1 MAQNETFE
9 RDYLI
14 PKDQYNPDDHERQFN
29 DVRQQAIQQGWH
41 PTGDVTFEGAEQHG
55 AVTVRLKYS
64 VPVVA
69 ASDAESFE
77 VKHVRVDQDAQ
88 AALEKAVSGDKTLEE
103 ADAELHEAQNE
114 AVRSRSHDEEPT
126 PVPESV
132 PEGSGV
138 NTGPSEPGEEGE
150 KPPPRSLHGDTDGKS
165 SARKTTKKTAAKKAS
180 SSNDKTGKGD
190 A

>member
-14 PKDQYNPDDHERQFN
+14 PKEQYNPDDHERQFN

-41 PTGDVTFEGAEQHG
+41 PTGDVEFVGAEMHG
-55 AVTVRLKYS
+55 QVTVRLKYR
-64 VPVVA
+64 VPVVL
-69 ASDAESFE
+69 ASDAEKYE
-77 VKHVRVDQDAQ
+77 EKHVRVDQDAQ
-88 AALEKAVSGDKTLEE
+88 AALAKAAKGPKPTLEE
-103 ADAELHEAQNE
+103 ADAELHEKQNE
-114 AVRSRSHDEEPT
+114 AVRARSHDEEPT
-126 PVPESV
+126 PVPESI

-150 KPPPRSLHGDTDGKS
+150 KPPPRKLHETKGK
-165 SARKTTKKTAAKKAS
+165 RAKKAAS
-180 SSNDKTGKGD
+180 SDDEKKKGD

>member
-41 PTGDVTFEGAEQHG
+41 PTGDVTFEGAELHG

-64 VPVVA
+64 VPVVL
-69 ASDAESFE
+69 ASDAEKFE
-77 VKHVRVDQDAQ
+77 EKHVRVDQDAQ
-88 AALEKAVSGDKTLEE
+88 ASLEKALSGSKTLEE
-103 ADAELHEAQNE
+103 TDAELHEQQNE
-114 AVRSRSHDEEPT
+114 AVRSRTHDEEPT
-126 PVPESV
+126 PVPENV

-138 NTGPSEPGEEGE
+138 NTGPSEPGDEGE

-165 SARKTTKKTAAKKAS
+165 SSARKTTKKATAKKAS
-180 SSNDKTGKGD
+180 SSNTGKGD

>member
-14 PKDQYNPDDHERQFN
+14 PKEQYNPDDHDRQIN

-41 PTGDVTFEGAEQHG
+41 PTGDVEFKGAEMHG
-55 AVTVRLKYS
+55 QVTVRLKYS
-64 VPVVA
+64 VPVVL

-77 VKHVRVDQDAQ
+77 EKHVRVPQEAQ

-103 ADAELHEAQNE
+103 ADAELHEEQNQ
-114 AVRSRSHDEEPT
+114 AVRERSHDEEPT

-132 PEGSGV
+132 PEGDGV
-138 NTGPSEPGEEGE
+138 NTGPSEPGKDGE
-150 KPPPRSLHGDTDGKS
+150 KPPPRKLHETKGK
-165 SARKTTKKTAAKKAS
+165 RAKKAAE
-180 SSNDKTGKGD
+180 SNDDEKKGD

>member
-41 PTGDVTFEGAEQHG
+41 PTGDVSFNGAEMHG
-55 AVTVRLKYS
+55 SVTVRLKYS
-64 VPVVA
+64 VPVVL
-69 ASDAESFE
+69 ASQAEDYAE
-77 VKHVRVDQDAQ
+77 KHVRVPQDAQ
-88 AALEKAVSGDKTLEE
+88 AALEKAVSGDKPIEE
-103 ADAELHEAQNE
+103 VDAELHEQNVE
-114 AVRSRSHDEEPT
+114 ELRARTSDEEPT
-126 PVPESV
+126 PVPESI

-138 NTGPSEPGEEGE
+138 NTGPSEPGKDGE

-165 SARKTTKKTAAKKAS
+165 EVRKAAKKTAAKKTAA
-180 SSNDKTGKGD
+180 KKEGD

>member
-41 PTGDVTFEGAEQHG
+41 PTGDVSFNGAEMHG
-55 AVTVRLKYS
+55 SVTVRLKYS
-64 VPVVA
+64 VPVVL
-69 ASDAESFE
+69 ASDAEKYE
-77 VKHVRVDQDAQ
+77 EKHVRVPQDAQ
-88 AALEKAVSGDKTLEE
+88 AALEKAVASDGSPTIEE
-103 ADAELHEAQNE
+103 VDAELHEENVKALRE
-114 AVRSRSHDEEPT
+114 RGHEDEPT
-126 PVPESV
+126 PVPENIPAST
-132 PEGSGV
+132 GV
-138 NTGPSEPGEEGE
+138 NTGPSEPGEDGE

-165 SARKTTKKTAAKKAS
+165 AEARKAPAKKSAAKKTAAKKE
-180 SSNDKTGKGD
+180 GD